1 MNDGFESKPS
11 ETWNGHGSS
20 AYHYDRPLVIVS
32 AFYKSML
39 RNIMQRFGPEFW
51 VAWSRATYETLQ
63 FIIRQVRQG
72 F

>member
-1 MNDGFESKPS
+1 MMALSRNRQK
-11 ETWNGHGSS
+11 HGMATRSS